1 MQKTIPQLL
10 ILLFSCLPVCAQ
22 ATIWY
27 VNLNAT
33 GAQNGSSWAD
43 AFRLPT
49 QALQAAQSGDEIWVA
64 KGVYVSSFSEPYQE
78 VILKSGVRLFGGF
91 NGTEQQRDERNW
103 QNNHTEIYAGSGRI
117 LCQYT
122 GPGTLLDGFTVRKGV
137 VDVFTGT
144 GTGDCGP
151 VEGPQYGCHGGGLYI
166 YSDDSLNT
174 THIIIRNCTFKENRS
189 LYGGGIAVKLLYGSA
204 DVEIVNCRFENN
216 ATNAFGGGIAI
227 ITGSTAYKRIR
238 IDSCYFSENISNG
251 TPFGGAPGL
260 YILND
265 SPNILFELSH
275 LKFINNRGDTWAGAY
290 GVESYANRRIVLK
303 NSIFDG
309 NRVGLIQFIPGTGG
323 AVAGFQMMFEN
334 CSFSNNLARWGGAA
348 DAAAVFKN
356 CIFANNYAEK
366 TGGALSPVKS
376 MKIINSTFINNF
388 AKESGGAILIYGGSN
403 SKDTI
408 INTLFFGNST
418 QLDKNNNIQ
427 LSLSTNNLYLKNCAF
442 PFSNCDSIWLNGGY
456 STNPGVECHN
466 NLYNLNPVFRDTANG
481 DYRLAPCS
489 PIRNQGD
496 SAAVA
501 RYGLL
506 HDLAGL
512 PRVLNGL
519 PDIGAYETPAL
530 EASYTQFPITCH
542 NASDGILQFQDL
554 GGFGPYGFSW
564 SDNAGTL
571 NREYLAPGQYRLS
584 VSDINNCIDTLEFTF
599 DNPPPFFVTAEKQ
612 DVDAIGA
619 SNGWAAISQIT
630 GGEAPYSVTWDNGD
644 TTLRLENLPA
654 GEYTAY
660 VRDRRGCDT
669 ILTLVVGTTV
679 ADSNP
684 QNEAIAAFFVP
695 SPCKTC
701 TLQPLR
707 QGPDALEIPVSIYD
721 LNGRL
726 LYEYRGFVGNALPLP
741 TQPPGLYVLRAG
753 RQVLR
758 YVQE

>member
-1 MQKTIPQLL
+1 MNKTIRLSL
-10 ILLFSCLPVCAQ
+10 ILLFSCLPAMAQ

-43 AFRLPT
+43 AFVSPQQGLS
-49 QALQAAQSGDEIWVA
+49 AAQAGDEVWVA
-64 KGVYVSSFSEPYQE
+64 KGVYYAYATSNIDPVY
-78 VILKSGVRLFGGF
+78 LKSGVRLLGGF
-91 NGTEQQRDERNW
+91 SGNETADAQRNW
-103 QNNHTEIYAGSGRI
+103 VTNTTEVYTLNWHIFA
-117 LCQYT
+117 CDTT
-122 GPGTLLDGFTVRKGV
+122 GPGTAIDGFTIRGANVYNYNSV
-137 VDVFTGT
+137 TSEL
-144 GTGDCGP
+144 DCGP
-151 VEGPQYGCHGGGLYI
+151 ANGPQYGCQGGGMFI
-166 YSDDSLNT
+166 YNGDST
-174 THIIIRNCTFKENRS
+174 RTVFVDIRNCIFKNNLANE
-189 LYGGGIAVKLLYGSA
+189 GGAIAIDLLRGPGH
-204 DVEIVNCRFENN
+204 INIINCQFLQNKARMTGGAIWIATGEFEN
-216 ATNAFGGGIAI
+216 TSI
-227 ITGSTAYKRIR
+227 S
-238 IDSCYFSENISNG
+238 IDSCSFTENSIPGMS
-251 TPFGGAPGL
+251 FGGAAGV
-260 YILND
+260 YILNNSEKAHFLLD
-265 SPNILFELSH
+265 NLA
-275 LKFINNRGDTWAGAY
+275 FINNTGTTWAGAL
-290 GVESYANRRIVLK
+290 GVESGTARRIKVSR
-303 NSIFDG
+303 SIFKG
-309 NRVGLIQFIPGTGG
+309 NKLGINQFVPGRGG
-323 AVAGFQMMFEN
+323 AVAGFGMTFYD
-334 CSFSNNLARWGGAA
+334 CSFIENKARWGGVARANA
-348 DAAAVFKN
+348 DYYN
-356 CIFANNYAEK
+356 CLFAENYAEK
-366 TGGALSPVKS
+366 DGGVSDFSFSNKYITCTFVNNYAKDYGGALVLRTETDSL
-376 MKIINSTFINNF
+376 INC
-388 AKESGGAILIYGGSN
+388 
-403 SKDTI
+403 
-408 INTLFFGNST
+408 LFWGNKAGKGDDMIAPSYFPGT
-418 QLDKNNNIQ
+418 AYFFQ
-427 LSLSTNNLYLKNCAF
+427 NCAF
-442 PFSNCDSIWLNGGY
+442 QVPACDSLWAGGVPAAV
-456 STNPGVECHN
+456 SLECHN

-489 PIRNQGD
+489 PLRNQGD

-530 EASYTQFPITCH
+530 EANYTQFPITCH
-542 NASDGILQFQDL
+542 NANDGILQFQDL

-584 VSDINNCIDTLEFTF
+584 VSDINNCKDTLEFTF
-599 DNPPPFFVTAEKQ
+599 DNPPPFFVMAEKQ
-612 DVDAIGA
+612 DVDAFGA

-630 GGEAPYSVTWDNGD
+630 GGEAPYTVTWDNGD

-701 TLQPLR
+701 ILQPLR

-726 LYEYRGFVGNALPLP
+726 LYAYRGFVGNALPLP
-741 TQPPGLYVLRAG
+741 AQPPGLYVLRAG

>member
-10 ILLFSCLPVCAQ
+10 ILLFSCLPAMAH

-251 TPFGGAPGL
+251 TPFGGAPGIL
-260 YILND
+260 ILND
-265 SPNILFELSH
+265 SPNMLFELSN
-275 LKFINNRGDTWAGAY
+275 LTFMNNKGDTWAGAL
-290 GVESYANRRIVLK
+290 GIESPSSNRIRVSK
-303 NSIFDG
+303 SFFYQNQ
-309 NRVGLIQFIPGTGG
+309 VGLNQFVPGRGG
-323 AVAGFQMMFEN
+323 AIAGSGMTFHD
-334 CSFSNNLARWGGAA
+334 CSFIENKARWGGVARA
-348 DAAAVFKN
+348 DADYYN
-356 CIFANNYAEK
+356 CLFAENYAEK
-366 TGGALSPVKS
+366 DGGVSDFSFSNKYIACTFVNNYAKDYGGALVLRTETDSL
-376 MKIINSTFINNF
+376 INC
-388 AKESGGAILIYGGSN
+388 
-403 SKDTI
+403 
-408 INTLFFGNST
+408 LFWGNKAGKGDDMIAPSYFPGT
-418 QLDKNNNIQ
+418 AYFFQ
-427 LSLSTNNLYLKNCAF
+427 NCAF
-442 PFSNCDSIWLNGGY
+442 QVPACDSLWAGGVPAAV
-456 STNPGVECHN
+456 SLECHN

-489 PIRNQGD
+489 PLRNQGD

-530 EASYTQFPITCH
+530 EANYTQFPITCH
-542 NASDGILQFQDL
+542 NANDGILQFQDL

-654 GEYTAY
+654 GEYTVY

-669 ILTLVVGTTV
+669 ILTLVVGTTI

-701 TLQPLR
+701 ILQPLR

-726 LYEYRGFVGNALPLP
+726 LYAYRGFVGNALPLP
-741 TQPPGLYVLRAG
+741 AQPPGLYVLRAE

>member
-1 MQKTIPQLL
+1 MNSKSLRLISC
-10 ILLFSCLPVCAQ
+10 ILLSGFILLPAMAQ

-27 VNLNAT
+27 VRQNGTGLQTGKNWQNALPT
-33 GAQNGSSWAD
+33 VIQAVDSAQNGDQIWI
-43 AFRLPT
+43 
-49 QALQAAQSGDEIWVA
+49 AAGTYNA
-64 KGVYVSSFSEPYQE
+64 RFFM
-78 VILKSGVRLFGGF
+78 KSGLQLYGGF
-91 NGTEQQRDERNW
+91 NGTETELHQRNW
-103 QNNHTEIYAGSGRI
+103 VLNKTELAENGGRI
-117 LCQYT
+117 ITCENT
-122 GPGTLLDGFTVRKGV
+122 GPGTLIDGLSIKGGYMDWV
-137 VDVFTGT
+137 TGT
-144 GTGDCGP
+144 GISDCGP
-151 VEGPQYGCHGGGLYI
+151 IEGPQYGCFGGGIYLYNG
-166 YSDDSLNT
+166 DSLST
-174 THIIIRNCTFKENRS
+174 VYLRVRNCTFKENAS
-189 LYGGGIAVKLLYGSA
+189 LNGGGIAVKLIYGNGE
-204 DVEIVNCRFENN
+204 VEIVNCRFEKNR
-216 ATNAFGGGIAI
+216 TNFVGGAIAVYV
-227 ITGSTAYKRIR
+227 GASGYHRIR
-238 IDSCYFSENISNG
+238 IDSCDFIENYSTG
-251 TPFGGAPGL
+251 TPIGGASGI
-260 YILND
+260 YIGNQ
-265 SPNILFELSH
+265 SETAIFELSN

-290 GVESYANRRIVLK
+290 GVESYTNRRIVLK
-303 NSIFDG
+303 NSIFER

-489 PIRNQGD
+489 PLRNQGD

-530 EASYTQFPITCH
+530 EANYTQFPITCH
-542 NASDGILQFQDL
+542 NADDGIIQFQGL

-584 VSDINNCIDTLEFTF
+584 VSDINNCKDTLEFTF

-612 DVDAIGA
+612 DVDAVGA
-619 SNGWAAISQIT
+619 SNGWAAISQIA

-660 VRDRRGCDT
+660 VRDHRGCDT

-679 ADSNP
+679 ADNNP

-701 TLQPLR
+701 ILQPLR
-707 QGPDALEIPVSIYD
+707 QGPDALEIPVSLYD

-726 LYEYRGFVGNALPLP
+726 LYAYRGFVGNALPLP
-741 TQPPGLYVLRAG
+741 AQPPGLYILRAG